1 MKLSLKDGRV
11 APLLQF
17 RCYQLKTEEAFEMK
31 NVTRLVFSPL
41 ASLIVASAV
50 CALPTTYRLPLQS
63 SSVEQTSPQTQSV
76 SGKIASVDKT
86 SFTLTVA
93 TGTSNSEQQFQR
105 TAPKTMNFTVDQN
118 TTIDGKLQVGA
129 SADVTYREDSG
140 KNVAI
145 SVRVTS

>member
-1 MKLSLKDGRV
+1 MAS
-11 APLLQF
+11 LLQF
-17 RCYQLKTEEAFEMK
+17 CRYQLKTQEVFEMK
-31 NVTRLVFSPL
+31 NVARLVFSPL

-50 CALPTTYRLPLQS
+50 CALPTTHRLPLQS
-63 SSVEQTSPQTQSV
+63 SSAEQTAPQTQSV

-93 TGTSNSEQQFQR
+93 TGTSNSAQQLQP
-105 TAPKTMNFTVDQN
+105 TATPKTMNFTVDQN

-145 SVRVTS
+145 SVRVQP